1 MDSMEPAGKSLE
13 DRPSGIAALDQRS
26 REIFGRLVETYLQTG
41 EPVGSRTISRVLPGS
56 LSPASVRNVMADLE
70 DAGLIYSPHASAG
83 RLPTELGLRFYVD
96 ALLEVGSLE
105 LEERAKIDA
114 RVRAAQSN
122 RGRSVEEMLTD
133 TTNLL
138 SGLSHCAGVVV
149 VPKINTRLRHIEFV
163 SLGPGRALVVL
174 VNEDGS
180 VENRAIDV
188 PVGLPPSA
196 LTRAAN
202 FLTAHSQGKTLPEVQ
217 KFISAEL
224 ATLKRDLNDL
234 TAKVVEAGIA
244 TWSGSDSAGERTLIV
259 RGQSN
264 LIDDKATLEDLERIR
279 QLFDVLETKKDLL
292 DLLGAAEKGEGVRI
306 FIGSENKL
314 FSLSGSSLIVAPYR
328 DGEERIVGVLGVIGP
343 TRINYARIIPMVDYT
358 ARVVGRLIT

>member
-1 MDSMEPAGKSLE
+1 MEPLSRSPE
-13 DRPSGIAALDQRS
+13 SQSGIAALDQRS
-26 REIFGRLVETYLQTG
+26 REIFSRLVETYLQTG

-70 DAGLIYSPHASAG
+70 EAGLIYSPHTSAG

-96 ALLEVGSLE
+96 ALLEIDPLAF
-105 LEERAKIDA
+105 EERAKIDA
-114 RVRAAQSN
+114 RVAQSN
-122 RGRSVEEMLTD
+122 RARSVEEILTD
-133 TTNLL
+133 TTNVL

-149 VPKINTRLRHIEFV
+149 VPKINMRLRHIEFV

-196 LTRAAN
+196 LTRASN
-202 FLTAHSQGKTLPEVQ
+202 FLTARCQGKTLPEVQ
-217 KFISAEL
+217 KFIGAEL
-224 ATLKRDLNDL
+224 TTLKHELNEL
-234 TAKVVEAGIA
+234 TARVVEAGIA
-244 TWSGSDSAGERTLIV
+244 TWSGSDGAGERTLIV

-264 LIDDKATLEDLERIR
+264 LIGDRATLEDLERIR
-279 QLFDVLETKKDLL
+279 RLFDVLETKKDLV

-328 DGEERIVGVLGVIGP
+328 DSEEKIVGVLGVIGP

>member
-1 MDSMEPAGKSLE
+1 
-13 DRPSGIAALDQRS
+13 
-26 REIFGRLVETYLQTG
+26 
-41 EPVGSRTISRVLPGS
+41 
-56 LSPASVRNVMADLE
+56 
-70 DAGLIYSPHASAG
+70 
-83 RLPTELGLRFYVD
+83 
-96 ALLEVGSLE
+96 
-105 LEERAKIDA
+105 
-114 RVRAAQSN
+114 
-122 RGRSVEEMLTD
+122 MLT
-133 TTNLL
+133 
-138 SGLSHCAGVVV
+138 
-149 VPKINTRLRHIEFV
+149 PKREAPIRHIEFV

-196 LTRAAN
+196 PSRAAN

-314 FSLSGSSLIVAPYR
+314 FSLSGSSLVVSPYMNADR
-328 DGEERIVGVLGVIGP
+328 KIIGAVGVIGP
-343 TRINYARIIPMVDYT
+343 TRLNYGRIVPIVDYT
-358 ARVVGRLIT
+358 AQLVGRLLSGERKG